1 MSTLGHQY
9 DNSLVSNAFG
19 FLRLPMNFQPYDSDA
34 DWVITGVPF
43 DMATSGRAGGRHG
56 PAAIRQVSTNLA
68 WEHNRFPWNFD
79 MRERLNVVDCG
90 DLVYAFGDA
99 REMSEKLQAHA
110 EKLLA
115 AGKRMLSFGG
125 DHFVTLPLLR
135 AHAKHFGKMA
145 LVHFDAHTDTYA
157 NGCEFDHGTMF
168 YTAPKE
174 GLIDP
179 NHSVQIGIR
188 TEFDKDNGFTVLD
201 ACQVNDRSVDD
212 VIAQVKQIV
221 GDMPVY
227 LTFDID
233 CLDPAFAPGTGTP
246 VIGGLTSDRAIKLVR
261 GLKDLNIVGMD
272 VVEVAPAYDQS
283 EITALALC
291 RRFFSEYFPSS
302 IVFNLTNLFIP
313 KVLTLTYLP
322 RFIKYPSFSKSSSSS
337 SKSSAFSISRS
348 ISSFICTLH
357 DLFAKLYKKF
367 LLLYLF
373 IGGTS
378 FNTVSPYSLLISSDT
393 FRRFDIPSSCHKLSV
408 SFFPVLILTLFK
420 TI

>member
-19 FLRLPMNFQPYDSDA
+19 FLRLPMNFMPYESDA

-125 DHFVTLPLLR
+125 DHFVT
-135 AHAKHFGKMA
+135 
-145 LVHFDAHTDTYA
+145 DTYA

-168 YTAPKE
+168 CTAPNE

-201 ACQVNDRSVDD
+201 AGQVNDRSVDD

-283 EITALALC
+283 EITALAAA
-291 RRFFSEYFPSS
+291 
-302 IVFNLTNLFIP
+302 
-313 KVLTLTYLP
+313 TLALEMLY
-322 RFIKYPSFSKSSSSS
+322 IQ
-337 SKSSAFSISRS
+337 A
-348 ISSFICTLH
+348 
-357 DLFAKLYKKF
+357 AKK
-367 LLLYLF
+367 
-373 IGGTS
+373 GE
-378 FNTVSPYSLLISSDT
+378 
-393 FRRFDIPSSCHKLSV
+393 
-408 SFFPVLILTLFK
+408 
-420 TI
+420 

>member
-19 FLRLPMNFQPYDSDA
+19 FLRLPLNFQPYDSDA
-34 DWVITGVPF
+34 EWVITGVPF
-43 DMATSGRAGGRHG
+43 DMATSGRSGSRQG
-56 PAAIRQVSTNLA
+56 PGAIRQVSTNLA
-68 WEHNRFPWNFD
+68 WEHCRFPWNFD

-110 EKLLA
+110 ERLLA

-145 LVHFDAHTDTYA
+145 LVHFDAHTDTYS

-179 NHSVQIGIR
+179 NRSVQIGIR

-246 VIGGLTSDRAIKLVR
+246 VIGGLTSDRAIKLLR
-261 GLKDLNIVGMD
+261 GLQDLDIVGMD
-272 VVEVAPAYDQS
+272 LVEVAPAYDQS
-283 EITALALC
+283 EITALAAA
-291 RRFFSEYFPSS
+291 
-302 IVFNLTNLFIP
+302 
-313 KVLTLTYLP
+313 TLALEMLY
-322 RFIKYPSFSKSSSSS
+322 IQ
-337 SKSSAFSISRS
+337 A
-348 ISSFICTLH
+348 
-357 DLFAKLYKKF
+357 AKKKA
-367 LLLYLF
+367 
-373 IGGTS
+373 
-378 FNTVSPYSLLISSDT
+378 
-393 FRRFDIPSSCHKLSV
+393 
-408 SFFPVLILTLFK
+408 
-420 TI
+420 